1 MEHETDGIPTH
12 DEMLME
18 VIPAVDIRG
27 GKAVRLFQG
36 DYGRETV
43 FNDSPIEAAQRWID
57 IGVTRLHVV
66 DLDGAK
72 TGEQVNLD
80 LVERIASISDV
91 PVQLGGGVR
100 TIEAAQRAV
109 DMGVDRVIVG
119 TAALESID
127 FVESLCSS
135 IGPERVV
142 VGVDARDG
150 YVAVRGWTEEST
162 TPADDLIAR
171 MEEIGVLRFVY
182 TDIARDGTRTEP
194 NFQQVEELLCNSKL
208 KMLVAGGVSHIEHI
222 RRLAD
227 LGAEGAIIG
236 TAAYTG
242 DVDMRQVV
250 EEQERRGLQQGPA
263 FSP

>member
-1 MEHETDGIPTH
+1 MDIEIYESPPH
-12 DEMLME
+12 DESPME

-43 FNDSPIEAAQRWID
+43 FNDSPIDAAQRWID

-80 LVERIASISDV
+80 LVERIATLSDV

-100 TIEAAQRAV
+100 TIESAQRAI
-109 DMGVDRVIVG
+109 DKGVDRVIVG
-119 TAALESID
+119 TAALESGA
-127 FVESLCSS
+127 FVESLCST
-135 IGPERVV
+135 IGSERVV

-150 YVAVRGWTEEST
+150 FVAVRGWTEEST
-162 TPADDLIAR
+162 TPAKALISQ
-171 MEEIGVLRFVY
+171 MDKIGVLRMVY

-194 NFQQVEELLCNSKL
+194 NFQQVEELLSTSKL
-208 KMLVAGGVSHIEHI
+208 KMLVAGGVSQIEHI
-222 RRLAD
+222 RRLAY
-227 LGAEGAIIG
+227 LGAEGAIVG

-242 DVDMRQVV
+242 DIDMRQAVD
-250 EEQERRGLQQGPA
+250 EQGRPA
-263 FSP
+263 FPRDPA

>member
-1 MEHETDGIPTH
+1 
-12 DEMLME
+12 ME

-43 FNDSPIEAAQRWID
+43 FDDSPVDAAQRWID

-80 LVERIASISDV
+80 LVGRIASLSDV

-109 DMGVDRVIVG
+109 DKGVDRVIVG
-119 TAALESID
+119 TAALENVE
-127 FVESLCSS
+127 FVTTLCSS

-162 TPADDLIAR
+162 TPADALIAR
-171 MEEIGVLRFVY
+171 MEEIGVLRMVY
-182 TDIARDGTRTEP
+182 TDITRDGTRTEP
-194 NFQQVEELLCNSKL
+194 NFQQVEELLRASKL
-208 KMLVAGGVSHIEHI
+208 KMLVAGGVSHIEHM

-227 LGAEGAIIG
+227 LGAEGAIVG

-242 DVDMRQVV
+242 DVDMRQAV
-250 EEQERRGLQQGPA
+250 EEQERRALLQGPVS
-263 FSP
+263 SP

>member
-1 MEHETDGIPTH
+1 
-12 DEMLME
+12 ME

-43 FNDSPIEAAQRWID
+43 FDDSPVDAAQRWID

-80 LVERIASISDV
+80 LVGRIAALSDV

-109 DMGVDRVIVG
+109 DKGVDRVIVG
-119 TAALESID
+119 TAALENVE
-127 FVESLCSS
+127 FVETLCSS

-162 TPADDLIAR
+162 TPADALIAR
-171 MEEIGVLRFVY
+171 MEEIGVLRMVY
-182 TDIARDGTRTEP
+182 TDITRDGTRTEP
-194 NFQQVEELLCNSKL
+194 NFQQVDELLRASKL

-227 LGAEGAIIG
+227 LGAEGAIVG

-242 DVDMRQVV
+242 DIDMRQAV
-250 EEQERRGLQQGPA
+250 EEQERRELLQGPVS
-263 FSP
+263 SP

>member
-1 MEHETDGIPTH
+1 
-12 DEMLME
+12 ME

-43 FNDSPIEAAQRWID
+43 FDDSPVDAAQRWID

-80 LVERIASISDV
+80 LVGRIASLSDV

-100 TIEAAQRAV
+100 TVEAAQRAV
-109 DMGVDRVIVG
+109 DKGVDRVIVG
-119 TAALESID
+119 TAALENVE
-127 FVESLCSS
+127 FVTTLCSS
-135 IGPERVV
+135 IGPERVL

-162 TPADDLIAR
+162 TPADALIAR
-171 MEEIGVLRFVY
+171 MEEIGVLRMVY
-182 TDIARDGTRTEP
+182 TDITRDGTRTEP
-194 NFQQVEELLCNSKL
+194 NFQQVEELLCASKL

-227 LGAEGAIIG
+227 LGAEGAIVG

-242 DVDMRQVV
+242 DVDMRQAV
-250 EEQERRGLQQGPA
+250 EEQDRRELLQGPVS
-263 FSP
+263 SP

>member
-1 MEHETDGIPTH
+1 
-12 DEMLME
+12 ME

-43 FNDSPIEAAQRWID
+43 FNDSPVDAAQRWID

-80 LVERIASISDV
+80 LVGRIASLSDV

-100 TIEAAQRAV
+100 TVEAAQIAV
-109 DMGVDRVIVG
+109 DKGVDRVIVG
-119 TAALESID
+119 TAALENVE
-127 FVESLCSS
+127 FVETLCSS
-135 IGPERVV
+135 IGSERVL

-162 TPADDLIAR
+162 TPADALIAR
-171 MEEIGVLRFVY
+171 MEEIGVLRMVY
-182 TDIARDGTRTEP
+182 TDITRDGTRTEP
-194 NFQQVEELLCNSKL
+194 NFQQVEELLCASKL
-208 KMLVAGGVSHIEHI
+208 KLLVAGGVSRIEHI

-227 LGAEGAIIG
+227 LGAEGAIVG

-242 DVDMRQVV
+242 DVDMRQAV
-250 EEQERRGLQQGPA
+250 EVQDRRELLQGPVS
-263 FSP
+263 SP

>member
-1 MEHETDGIPTH
+1 
-12 DEMLME
+12 ME

-43 FNDSPIEAAQRWID
+43 FDDSPVDAAQRWID

-80 LVERIASISDV
+80 LVGRIAALSDV

-109 DMGVDRVIVG
+109 DKGVDRVIVG
-119 TAALESID
+119 TAALENVD
-127 FVESLCSS
+127 FVTTLCNS
-135 IGPERVV
+135 IGPESVV

-162 TPADDLIAR
+162 TPADALIAR
-171 MEEIGVLRFVY
+171 MEESGVLRMVY

-194 NFQQVEELLCNSKL
+194 NFQQVEELLCTSKL

-227 LGAEGAIIG
+227 LGAEGAIVG

-242 DVDMRQVV
+242 DVDMRQAV
-250 EEQERRGLQQGPA
+250 EEQERRELLQGPVS
-263 FSP
+263 SP

>member
-1 MEHETDGIPTH
+1 
-12 DEMLME
+12 ME

-43 FNDSPIEAAQRWID
+43 FDDSPVDAAQRWID
-57 IGVTRLHVV
+57 VGVTRLHVV

-80 LVERIASISDV
+80 LVGRIAALSDV

-100 TIEAAQRAV
+100 TVEAAQRAV
-109 DMGVDRVIVG
+109 DKGVDRVIVG
-119 TAALESID
+119 TAALENVA
-127 FVESLCSS
+127 FVETLCSS
-135 IGPERVV
+135 IGSERVL

-150 YVAVRGWTEEST
+150 YVAVRGWIEEST
-162 TPADDLIAR
+162 TPADALIAR
-171 MEEIGVLRFVY
+171 MEEIGVLRMVY
-182 TDIARDGTRTEP
+182 TDITRDGTRTEP
-194 NFQQVEELLCNSKL
+194 NFQQVEELLCVSKL

-227 LGAEGAIIG
+227 LGAEGAIVG

-242 DVDMRQVV
+242 DVDMRQAVK
-250 EEQERRGLQQGPA
+250 EQDRRELLQDPVS
-263 FSP
+263 SP

>member
-1 MEHETDGIPTH
+1 
-12 DEMLME
+12 ME

-43 FNDSPIEAAQRWID
+43 FNDSPVDAAQRWID

-72 TGEQVNLD
+72 TGDQVNLD
-80 LVERIASISDV
+80 LVERIAALSDV

-109 DMGVDRVIVG
+109 DRGVDRVIIG
-119 TAALESID
+119 TAALESVD
-127 FVESLCSS
+127 FVESLCCS
-135 IGPERVV
+135 IGSERVV

-150 YVAVRGWTEEST
+150 YVAVRGWTEESA
-162 TPADDLIAR
+162 TPAATLIAR
-171 MEEIGVLRFVY
+171 MEEAGVLRMVY

-194 NFQQVEELLCNSKL
+194 NFQQVEELLSTSKL
-208 KMLVAGGVSHIEHI
+208 KMLVAGGVSHIDHI

-227 LGAEGAIIG
+227 LGAEGAIVG

-242 DVDMRQVV
+242 DIEMREAV
-250 EEQERRGLQQGPA
+250 EEQGRRALSQGPA
-263 FSP
+263 